1 MSERSPDEDQV
12 LELLWMEAVSLI
24 EECHPALVDRI
35 SDKPGAE
42 LARTLLLK
50 QAGQD
55 LQTYAAAAEAI
66 MRRRGQAE

>member
-1 MSERSPDEDQV
+1 
-12 LELLWMEAVSLI
+12 MEAVSLI

-66 MRRRGQAE
+66 MRRRGQA